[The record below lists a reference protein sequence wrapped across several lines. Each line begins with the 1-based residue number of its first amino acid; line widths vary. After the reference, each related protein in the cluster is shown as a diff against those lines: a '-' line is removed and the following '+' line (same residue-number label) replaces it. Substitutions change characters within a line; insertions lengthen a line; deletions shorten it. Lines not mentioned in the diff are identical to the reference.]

1 MKQYQ
6 RKIEEYK
13 SLIQKEY
20 IRETAVHTV
29 KERCSDIMN
38 RQDNR
43 RASYF
48 EFLFE
53 QFKFIKKRWWVL
65 QGGILILLWILLV
78 DSDLCCKDIAVF
90 SGGFTYDYLF
100 FRCFSLY
107 ITDFGIPTHHRFL
120 SAV

>member
-29 KERCSDIMN
+29 KERCSDILN

-43 RASYF
+43 RVRLQVRARLVLAVQ
-48 EFLFE
+48 EHVIIVA
-53 QFKFIKKRWWVL
+53 IKLVL
-65 QGGILILLWILLV
+65 MLV
-78 DSDLCCKDIAVF
+78 ARIVNLHV
-90 SGGFTYDYLF
+90 
-100 FRCFSLY
+100 
-107 ITDFGIPTHHRFL
+107 
-120 SAV
+120 

>member
-20 IRETAVHTV
+20 IRETAVHIV
-29 KERCSDIMN
+29 KERCSDILN

-65 QGGILILLWILLV
+65 QGGILVLLWILLV
-78 DSDLCCKDIAVF
+78 DSDVGAYRENTGGYVSDVF
-90 SGGFTYDYLF
+90 GNDHTGNLEESEFFSSGN
-100 FRCFSLY
+100 
-107 ITDFGIPTHHRFL
+107 
-120 SAV
+120 

>member
-29 KERCSDIMN
+29 KERCSDILN

-48 EFLFE
+48 EFLSSSNLS
-53 QFKFIKKRWWVL
+53 KR
-65 QGGILILLWILLV
+65 
-78 DSDLCCKDIAVF
+78 D
-90 SGGFTYDYLF
+90 GGF
-100 FRCFSLY
+100 CKEES
-107 ITDFGIPTHHRFL
+107 
-120 SAV
+120 

>member
-20 IRETAVHTV
+20 IRETAVDTV

-65 QGGILILLWILLV
+65 QGGILVLLWILLV
-78 DSDLCCKDIAVF
+78 DSDVGANTERTLGGYVSDVF
-90 SGGFTYDYLF
+90 GNDNTGNLEESELFSSGN
-100 FRCFSLY
+100 
-107 ITDFGIPTHHRFL
+107 
-120 SAV
+120 

>member
-53 QFKFIKKRWWVL
+53 QFKFIKKRWWAL
-65 QGGILILLWILLV
+65 QGGILFLLWILLA
-78 DSDLCCKDIAVF
+78 DSDGGANTERTLVAMSVMF
-90 SGGFTYDYLF
+90 SVKIVTEILKK
-100 FRCFSLY
+100 R
-107 ITDFGIPTHHRFL
+107 RF
-120 SAV
+120 SAVKIEKTKF

>member
-20 IRETAVHTV
+20 VRETAVHAV
-29 KERCSDIMN
+29 MEQCSDIVS

-53 QFKFIKKRWWVL
+53 LKIRRSRIFSYVAKP
-65 QGGILILLWILLV
+65 LV
-78 DSDLCCKDIAVF
+78 
-90 SGGFTYDYLF
+90 
-100 FRCFSLY
+100 
-107 ITDFGIPTHHRFL
+107 
-120 SAV
+120 

>member
-48 EFLFE
+48 EFLF
-53 QFKFIKKRWWVL
+53 
-65 QGGILILLWILLV
+65 
-78 DSDLCCKDIAVF
+78 
-90 SGGFTYDYLF
+90 
-100 FRCFSLY
+100 
-107 ITDFGIPTHHRFL
+107 
-120 SAV
+120 

>member
-20 IRETAVHTV
+20 IRETAVDTV

-48 EFLFE
+48 EFYLSSSNLS
-53 QFKFIKKRWWVL
+53 KR
-65 QGGILILLWILLV
+65 
-78 DSDLCCKDIAVF
+78 D
-90 SGGFTYDYLF
+90 GGF
-100 FRCFSLY
+100 CKEES
-107 ITDFGIPTHHRFL
+107 
-120 SAV
+120 

>member
-20 IRETAVHTV
+20 IRETAVDTV

-48 EFLFE
+48 EFYLSSSNLS
-53 QFKFIKKRWWVL
+53 KR
-65 QGGILILLWILLV
+65 
-78 DSDLCCKDIAVF
+78 D
-90 SGGFTYDYLF
+90 GGFCKEEF
-100 FRCFSLY
+100 
-107 ITDFGIPTHHRFL
+107 
-120 SAV
+120 